1 MKLSYKKIRSIN
13 SYKNYVGDFRL
24 DKSSLMIENQW
35 FIDHRMVTITNI
47 DVPIVECKIQWV
59 GANLE
64 DDVKDFF
71 DKALKLIVFG

>member
-1 MKLSYKKIRSIN
+1 MKLSYKKIRAIN
-13 SYKNYVGDFRL
+13 SYKNYVGDFGL

-35 FIDHRMVTITNI
+35 FIDDRMVTITNI
-47 DVPIVECKIQWV
+47 DVPIVESKIHWV
-59 GANLE
+59 GTNLD